1 MVARI
6 RKNDTVV
13 VRSGRDK
20 GEQGTVLEVLPKEGK
35 LMVKGLGIITR
46 HVKARKQGD
55 IAGIRK
61 EESYLR
67 LSQVMPVCP
76 SCKKG
81 CRVTAK
87 VMDNGNKSR
96 ACHHCKEII

>member
-1 MVARI
+1 MIARI
-6 RKNDTVV
+6 KKNDTVV

-20 GEQGTVLEVLPKEGK
+20 GEQGTVLQVLPKEGK
-35 LMVKGLGIITR
+35 VLVKGVGLITR

-55 IAGIRK
+55 VAGIKK
-61 EESYLR
+61 EEGYLD
-67 LSQVMPVCP
+67 LSKVMPVCP

-81 CRVTAK
+81 CRVATK